1 MASKKFAYY
10 NKGNKIGIIQQD
22 TSDATSDDYTK
33 YKSPVENIESG
44 IEIEYSYAPTF
55 NINNA
60 GLSGSDFH
68 RFSGWGSDGTNLL
81 LFATGVTGIFD
92 LSGLFSADDYIYVE
106 GSGMWSG
113 LHQVKSVGLL
123 DKGILTLKTRANLKG
138 SIINPTVTITA
149 RSGDTNGY
157 ITGSVDAQK
166 KIVDEFKDLTLT
178 KNPKYIFTSNAVNGA
193 NNGLFEVTY
202 SGTAGKIQVDSK
214 ITTSSYGDYVDEVD
228 SLATG
233 TAATLV
239 IYSAFYEQ
247 ISVYE
252 SIEVMQDESFE
263 LDLTRYQ
270 SNAVVLYLKARIAED
285 QGDLEKHEYYMSK
298 FKKQIGKA
306 EGARKRGPYVV
317 SGHWYIK

>member
-33 YKSPVENIESG
+33 YKSPIENIESG

-55 NINNA
+55 NINNT
-60 GLSGSDFH
+60 GLSGTDFH

-81 LFATGVTGIFD
+81 LFASGLTGIAD
-92 LSGLFSADDYIYVE
+92 LTGLFSADDYIYVE
-106 GSGMWSG
+106 GSGTWSG

-138 SIINPTVTITA
+138 SIINPTTVITG
-149 RSGDTNGY
+149 RSGDTPGN
-157 ITGSVDAQK
+157 ISGSVDAQD
-166 KIVDEFKDLTLT
+166 KIIDEFKDLTST
-178 KNPKYIFTSNAVNGA
+178 KNPKYIFTSNASNGA
-193 NNGLFEVTY
+193 NNGLFRVTY
-202 SGTAGKIQVDSK
+202 SDTKGNIQIDSK
-214 ITTSSYGDYVDEVD
+214 ITNSVHGDYVDSVD
-228 SLATG
+228 SLTTEGAG
-233 TAATLV
+233 TLV

-252 SIEVMQDESFE
+252 NIEVMQDESFE